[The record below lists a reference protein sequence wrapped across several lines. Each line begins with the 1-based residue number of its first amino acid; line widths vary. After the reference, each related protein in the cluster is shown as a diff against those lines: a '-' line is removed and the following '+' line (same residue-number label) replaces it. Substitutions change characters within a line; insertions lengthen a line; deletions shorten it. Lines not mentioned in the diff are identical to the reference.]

1 MLDFPELLAPARIV
15 KGRISSDCSWLMDL
29 KPETDIRVI
38 PSSRFGCGFL
48 VLLADSLSFSL

>member
-15 KGRISSDCSWLMDL
+15 SGRISIDCSCLMDL

-38 PSSRFGCGFL
+38 PSSWFGRGFFGP
-48 VLLADSLSFSL
+48 AR